1 MASIISSTAP
11 SSSGRGVPIA
21 FRNAGDQAEYS
32 SRACSTARMMSWLR
46 VSPSLTSGS
55 WSRDSSAARI
65 ERYDHSHMARSD
77 GREGNPMAKREVAVG
92 DFRQRATELVRQVE
106 ETKEAITIT
115 RRGVPVAELRAVT
128 VDPEAL
134 LGSVTYL
141 DPDLTRPVVGPE
153 DWEAAS

>member
-1 MASIISSTAP
+1 VNLSNLAGTKAGGYYHRYGAISN
-11 SSSGRGVPIA
+11 GQEVG
-21 FRNAGDQAEYS
+21 
-32 SRACSTARMMSWLR
+32 M
-46 VSPSLTSGS
+46 
-55 WSRDSSAARI
+55 
-65 ERYDHSHMARSD
+65 
-77 GREGNPMAKREVAVG
+77 MAKREVAVG
-92 DFRQRATELVRQVE
+92 DFRQRATELVRHVE

-141 DPDLTRPVVGPE
+141 DSDLTGPVVGPG